1 MTDLTIREVPLSPEL
16 EGAFRVPTNLEGTE
30 LGDLHAEMT
39 TQLRREAAGIE
50 MTTNQLLLIERIVT
64 TYVTIKDREE
74 NDTWRGVSQQKEMN
88 TYLLDLQKEFSKLLQ
103 ANQEAQKRALLDQ
116 VLQVVMDGLELVE
129 DNDVHQKVTNYL
141 TRRFGELGL

>member
-1 MTDLTIREVPLSPEL
+1 
-16 EGAFRVPTNLEGTE
+16 
-30 LGDLHAEMT
+30 
-39 TQLRREAAGIE
+39 